1 MSDKEQL
8 AVWFRYAVLLTIG
21 LYAFGL
27 AGPLMFDDGP
37 NLQPVRD
44 WLDGRLRW
52 YEVMF
57 GNSSG
62 QLGRPVSMASFL
74 LTAGLGKYNA
84 FSFKLGNLVL
94 HVACGVAIWAF
105 LRNALVYDRRLA
117 PRAELIAAVVASMWL
132 LHPLHVSTVLN
143 AVQRMA
149 QLSTFFV
156 VLTMLVYV
164 KARQRM
170 ASDPPRSA
178 RVQLFLLLPL
188 LMLLGAFSK
197 ENAIVAP
204 AMCLALEL
212 GWLRSAGAKTPRDVV
227 IFFALF
233 LALPFVLGT
242 ALLIKSP
249 GMILDGYA
257 VRDFTLGERLLTQ
270 PRVLI
275 DYLYQLLLPQPWRM
289 GPYTD
294 DFSWSTGLLAPA
306 TTLLAIGALAAASI
320 GAWLLRRRLPFV
332 LVGWL
337 IFLIGHSV
345 ESSVFGLELYFEHR
359 NYLPSVGVVLIAVGL
374 FYLAVERWQATP
386 AARLEAVLPLAV
398 IALLAVGTGFQV
410 VAWRSK
416 DAISA
421 QGVRSHPDSMRANL
435 DRVTLALNS
444 GFNEQGV
451 EIARRL
457 QASNRPR
464 NRVAG
469 HITQATL
476 DCLRIRSS
484 DPANLEAAVASLP
497 PRITL
502 GEVQALATLAR
513 ANNEFGCGNVGD
525 PEIARAIARMLE
537 KSSAQP
543 DSANPRWRANY
554 LAATIFLRAN
564 LLDEAMTHA
573 LHAWQPQADAGVG
586 SVLFQLH
593 MRNKQ
598 FEQAHSILSEMSARI
613 GRHDS
618 SGKASIARL
627 RASIPVPPAA
637 GR

>member
-1 MSDKEQL
+1 MSDREQL
-8 AVWFRYAVLLTIG
+8 AVWFRYAVLLTIA

-27 AGPLMFDDGP
+27 AGPLLFDDAP

-44 WLDGRLRW
+44 WLQGKLRW

-74 LTAGLGKYNA
+74 LTAGLGQYNA

-94 HVACGVAIWAF
+94 HVACGVAIWAL
-105 LRNALVYDRRLA
+105 LRNALAFDRRLA
-117 PRAELIAAVVASMWL
+117 PRAHLIAAVVAALWL

-164 KARQRM
+164 KARERM
-170 ASDPPRSA
+170 TATPPLSA
-178 RVQLFLLLPL
+178 RVMLFVYLPV
-188 LMLLGAFSK
+188 LMLLGVFSK

-212 GWLRSAGAKTPRDVV
+212 AWFRTAGVRTPRDIS

-242 ALLIKSP
+242 ALLVKSP
-249 GMILDGYA
+249 GLVLDSYA

-270 PRVLI
+270 PRVLF
-275 DYLYQLLLPQPWRM
+275 DYLFQLLLPQPWRM

-294 DFSWSTGLLAPA
+294 DFAWSTGLLAPV
-306 TTLLAIGALAAASI
+306 TTSLAIAGLAAASI
-320 GAWLLRRRLPFV
+320 GAWVVRRRAPFV
-332 LVGWL
+332 LAGWL
-337 IFLIGHSV
+337 IFLIGHGV

-359 NYLPSVGVVLIAVGL
+359 NYLPSIGILLIATGL
-374 FYLAVERWQATP
+374 FYVAVDRWRATP
-386 AARLEAVLPLAV
+386 LARFESALPLLV
-398 IALLAVGTGFQV
+398 IAALALGTGFQV
-410 VAWRSK
+410 FVWRSK
-416 DAISA
+416 DTITA

-435 DRVTLALNS
+435 DRATFALNS
-444 GFNEQGV
+444 GRNELGV
-451 EIARRL
+451 EIARRM
-457 QASNRPR
+457 QASDRPR

-476 DCLRIRSS
+476 DCLRSKHS
-484 DPANLEAAVASLP
+484 DPANLERAIESLP

-502 GEVQALATLAR
+502 PEVQALATLAR
-513 ANNEFGCGNVGD
+513 ANKEFGCGDVGD
-525 PEIARAIARMLE
+525 AEIARAIARMLA

-543 DSANPRWRANY
+543 DSANPRWRANF
-554 LAATIFLRAN
+554 LAANIFLRAN
-564 LLDEAMTHA
+564 LLDEAMEHA
-573 LHAWQPQADAGVG
+573 LRAWQPQADVGVG

-598 FEQAHSILSEMSARI
+598 YDQAHSILSEMSERL

-618 SGKASIARL
+618 TGKASIARL
-627 RASIPVPPAA
+627 RSSIPVSP
-637 GR
+637 